1 MAFIRKD
8 AQHDQILLFCVMLCV
23 AIGNTGL
30 QSVLPAIGRTIGLPD
45 ALIAIA
51 FSLSALLW
59 AVVAPFWARRLDDRR
74 AKPMILVGMAGF
86 TLSMTICALALTAGV
101 RGWITAGVAF
111 ILFVIGRGFYGGF
124 GAAAPPA
131 AQAMVVARTSRA
143 NRTAALSLL
152 ASAFGLGTIIGPALA
167 PFFVLPFVGLAGPLY
182 AFALLGIA
190 MLVVVQLRLP
200 QGMGTGP
207 GAAAS
212 DPVIGY
218 EPSDAPVIATGDPT
232 GTARVAMFDP
242 RIRPWIIAGLVSG
255 HAQAIAGQTM
265 AFLVIDRLADS
276 PREAQPLIGMV
287 LMAGAGAAL
296 LAQWG
301 IIPRLRMQ
309 PPPMAIWGSVMAAA
323 GAAGC
328 AVAHD
333 LHALAIAFAI
343 ASLGFGFLRP
353 GFTAGASLAVRE
365 QEQGLVAGHV
375 TAVNG
380 LCFVLGPSIGIGL
393 YQIGQPLPYLLCAG
407 VMAGLAG
414 YCHIVLGRLAR
425 EG

>member
-1 MAFIRKD
+1 MTFTRKD
-8 AQHDQILLFCVMLCV
+8 TRHDQILLFCVMLCV

-45 ALIAIA
+45 ALIGIA

-74 AKPMILVGMAGF
+74 AKPMVLIGMAGF
-86 TLSMTICALALTAGV
+86 TLSMMICALALTAGV
-101 RGWITAGVAF
+101 RGWISAAVAF
-111 ILFVIGRGFYGGF
+111 IFFVIGRGFYGGF

-131 AQAMVVARTSRA
+131 AQAMVVAGTSRG

-182 AFALLGIA
+182 AFALLGVA
-190 MLVVVQLRLP
+190 MLIVVQMRLP
-200 QGMGTGP
+200 QGIGTERS
-207 GAAAS
+207 AAAS

-218 EPSDAPVIATGDPT
+218 EPGDETMLVSDHMPVAV
-232 GTARVAMFDP
+232 RVPMFDP
-242 RIRPWIIAGLVSG
+242 RIRPWIVAGLVSG

-265 AFLVIDRLADS
+265 AFLVIDRLANS
-276 PREAQPLIGMV
+276 PGEAQPLIGMV

-309 PPPMAIWGSVMAAA
+309 PPPMLIWGSIMAAV

-328 AVAHD
+328 ALAHD

-353 GFTAGASLAVRE
+353 GFTAGASLAVQE
-365 QEQGLVAGHV
+365 DEQGVVAGHV

-393 YQIGQPLPYLLCAG
+393 YQIGQPLPYLLCAS
-407 VMAGLAG
+407 VMAALAV
-414 YCHIVLGRLAR
+414 YCYVIVGRAGRR
-425 EG
+425 E

>member
-1 MAFIRKD
+1 MAFTRKD
-8 AQHDQILLFCVMLCV
+8 AHHDQILLFCVMLCV

-45 ALIAIA
+45 SLIAIA

-74 AKPMILVGMAGF
+74 AKPMILIGMAGF

-101 RGWITAGVAF
+101 KGWISAGLAF
-111 ILFVIGRGFYGGF
+111 FFFVIGRGFYGGF

-131 AQAMVVARTSRA
+131 AQAMVVAGTSRG

-167 PFFVLPFVGLAGPLY
+167 PFFVLPLVGLAGPLY
-182 AFALLGIA
+182 AFALLGLA
-190 MLVVVQLRLP
+190 MFIVVQIRLP
-200 QGMGTGP
+200 QGMGTARGR
-207 GAAAS
+207 AAS

-218 EPSDAPVIATGDPT
+218 EPGDETMIVSGYAP
-232 GTARVAMFDP
+232 GTVRVPMFDP

-265 AFLVIDRLADS
+265 AFLVIDRLANS

-309 PPPMAIWGSVMAAA
+309 PPPMVIWGSIMAAA
-323 GAAGC
+323 GGAGC

-353 GFTAGASLAVRE
+353 GFTAGASLAVEERE
-365 QEQGLVAGHV
+365 QGVIAGHV
-375 TAVNG
+375 NAVNG

-393 YQIGQPLPYLLCAG
+393 YQIGQPLPYLLCASIMG
-407 VMAGLAG
+407 ALAV
-414 YCHIVLGRLAR
+414 YCYVALVRSAPRG
-425 EG
+425 